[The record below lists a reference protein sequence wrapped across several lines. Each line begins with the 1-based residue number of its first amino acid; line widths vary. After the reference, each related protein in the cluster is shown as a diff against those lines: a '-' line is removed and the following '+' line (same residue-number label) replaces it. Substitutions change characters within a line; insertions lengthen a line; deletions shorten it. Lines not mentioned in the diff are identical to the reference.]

1 MIKLRVPVRKV
12 EEQGWKETLVR
23 RINEGKVLP
32 IVGNALSDDLLFGSH
47 AELLETWAQYM
58 DYPLPGRHVLP
69 RMAQYEHVKRK
80 AQPGGDDRAIRES
93 YLDFIGA
100 MLEQVADPQLLEE
113 LQSDVQ
119 YNRFTF
125 SQKAAKLQ
133 RPHFAEGEEGR
144 MNPLLLLAH
153 LPLPIFITTGYHD
166 CLEMALAKVGKQ
178 PRSELCYWDR
188 RLLAIP
194 SVFADRT
201 YEPDKDQPL
210 VFHLHGRDQYTDSLV
225 LTEDDH
231 LDFLVAIAESKAVAV
246 TNSHALA
253 AHQADAAK
261 SAIPLRVRQA
271 LADSSLLLLGY
282 GVHDWDFRALFR
294 GVIKPSTTSNSP
306 KSVALQLDVDERQ
319 RSYVTNYLLH
329 EAKFEVEWQTPTA
342 FMQEL
347 YGLWE
352 NR

>member
-1 MIKLRVPVRKV
+1 MSKLRVPVRKSDGL
-12 EEQGWKETLVR
+12 GWKESMIR
-23 RINEGKVLP
+23 RINEGKLLP
-32 IVGNALSDDLLFGSH
+32 IVSNALSNELLFGSH
-47 AELLETWAQYM
+47 AELLETWAQYI
-58 DYPLPGRHVLP
+58 DYTLPGRRVLP
-69 RMAQYEHVKRK
+69 RMTQYEHVKRK

-93 YLDFIGA
+93 YLDFVSD
-100 MLEQVADPQLLEE
+100 MLEQVADRRLVDE
-113 LQSDVQ
+113 LISDVN
-119 YNRFTF
+119 YNHFTF
-125 SQKAAKLQ
+125 SQKAKRLQ
-133 RPHFAEGEEGR
+133 RPRFDDGR
-144 MNPLLLLAH
+144 ENPLLLLAL
-153 LPLPIFITTGYHD
+153 LPLPIFVTTSYHD
-166 CLEMALAKVGKQ
+166 CLEMALLKVGKQ
-178 PRSELCYWDR
+178 PRSEICYWDR

-194 SVFADRT
+194 SVFADPL
-201 YEPDKDQPL
+201 YAPDKDQPL